1 MSKPGLSVS
10 ARRATG
16 LASVAALLTLA
27 AACSSG
33 TSAKSP
39 SSTNSTNAPSAPSTT
54 NSSPPAAGT
63 TVGTGTATVSG
74 AKTTVLT
81 APDGHT
87 LYYFTPDSAGGKPTC
102 TGSCAG
108 LWPPLVSASPTEA
121 SGATGK
127 LTVAMGA
134 NGSQVVYNG
143 HPLYEYK
150 PDTAAGQASGEG
162 IMNEWHA
169 ATPGLAA
176 GSTTNPAPSSPSTGG
191 GGYGSGGY

>member
-1 MSKPGLSVS
+1 MSKPGIPVS

-16 LASVAALLTLA
+16 LVSVAALLTLA

-33 TSAKSP
+33 KSSP
-39 SSTNSTNAPSAPSTT
+39 SSATSGTSGAPSSGA
-54 NSSPPAAGT
+54 
-63 TVGTGTATVSG
+63 TVNTGTAGVSG

-87 LYYFTPDSAGGKPTC
+87 LYYFTPDTAGGQPTC
-102 TGSCAG
+102 TGSCAAI
-108 LWPPLVSASPTEA
+108 WPPLVAASPSEA
-121 SGATGK
+121 SGVTGK
-127 LTVAMGA
+127 LTVVAGA

-162 IMNEWHA
+162 VMGKWFV
-169 ATPGLAA
+169 ATPALPAGA
-176 GSTTNPAPSSPSTGG
+176 GSTGSPAPAPTSPSSSG
-191 GGYGSGGY
+191 GGYGSGGGY